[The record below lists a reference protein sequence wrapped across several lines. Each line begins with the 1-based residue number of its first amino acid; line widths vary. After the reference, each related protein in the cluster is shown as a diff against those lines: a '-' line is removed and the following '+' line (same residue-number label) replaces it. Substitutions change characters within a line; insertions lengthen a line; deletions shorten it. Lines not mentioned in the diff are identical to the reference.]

1 VTEGTPGAYGGY
13 YTKEEVAEL
22 IRYAAERH
30 VTIIPEIEM
39 PGHSEEVFG
48 RLPESLLLR

>member
-1 VTEGTPGAYGGY
+1 MVGY

-39 PGHSEEVFG
+39 PAIPKRCWPST
-48 RLPESLLLR
+48 RISPA